1 MLGLGLISFLIVG
14 LVAGYA
20 AARIT
25 GERHS
30 LLQNLLTGVAGA
42 LLGGVLF
49 WVVGLKATGFVGALV
64 VATVGSV
71 VFLYLLDKANRHRP

>member
-14 LVAGYA
+14 LAAGFIA
-20 AARIT
+20 GRIT
-25 GERHS
+25 GETHT

-42 LLGGVLF
+42 FLGGVLF
-49 WVVGLKATGFVGALV
+49 WVLGLRATGFVGALV

-71 VFLYLLDKANRHRP
+71 VLLYLLDRYHKNR

>member
-14 LVAGYA
+14 LAAGFI

-25 GERHS
+25 GEHHS
-30 LLQNLLTGVAGA
+30 LMQNLLTGVLGA
-42 LLGGVLF
+42 FLGGVLF
-49 WVVGLKATGFVGALV
+49 WVVGLRATGLVGALV

-71 VFLYLLDKANRHRP
+71 LLLYLLDRYHKNR

>member
-14 LVAGYA
+14 LIAGHA

-25 GERHS
+25 GEAHT
-30 LLQNLLTGVAGA
+30 LLQNLLTGVLGA
-42 LLGGVLF
+42 FLGGILF
-49 WVVGLKATGFVGALV
+49 WVVGLQATGFIGALV

-71 VFLYLLDKANRHRP
+71 LLLYLLDRYGKPKT

>member
-1 MLGLGLISFLIVG
+1 MLGLGMITFLIVG
-14 LVAGYA
+14 LAAGYI

-25 GERHS
+25 GETHT
-30 LLQNLLTGVAGA
+30 LLQNLATGVVGA

-49 WVVGLKATGFVGALV
+49 WIVGLRATGLVGALV

-71 VFLYLLDKANRHRP
+71 VLLYLLDRYHKPR